1 MKNSILRELFKR
13 LATAP
18 EIVANDYLNELSG
31 HDREE
36 AERLIKALK
45 IKIGDVKKWT
55 LKNVIFAEKKLKA
68 IWK

>member
-18 EIVANDYLNELSG
+18 EIVANEYLNELSG
-31 HDREE
+31 HDKEE

-45 IKIGDVKKWT
+45 IEIQE
-55 LKNVIFAEKKLKA
+55 EKK
-68 IWK
+68 

>member
-18 EIVANDYLNELSG
+18 ERIANDYLNELEG
-31 HDREE
+31 KDKEE

-45 IKIGDVKKWT
+45 IKVKEGE
-55 LKNVIFAEKKLKA
+55 EK
-68 IWK
+68 

>member
-31 HDREE
+31 HDKEE

-45 IKIGDVKKWT
+45 IKVKDG
-55 LKNVIFAEKKLKA
+55 NEK
-68 IWK
+68 